1 MEKIIVI
8 KYKVPVFDNRLDIG
22 MEYFF
27 ENFLTIAYAIVE
39 EILYKDEKGTKVG
52 CYNPITNRRI
62 STYLESEEIDKEFDT
77 EDAAIQYIESQHLLE
92 KEKIEKICIE
102 LKAHIDKFFEKKDA
116 K

>member
-8 KYKVPVFDNRLDIG
+8 KYQVPVFENRLDIG

-39 EILYKDEKGTKVG
+39 EVLYKDDKGTKVG

-62 STYLESEEIDKEFDT
+62 LTYLESEKIDKEFNT

-92 KEKIEKICIE
+92 KEKIEKTINE
-102 LKAHIDKFFEKKDA
+102 LKQHIDKFLKNTLT
-116 K
+116 